1 MTIKGSFFHQLRRR
15 PLFSHPAIFQYHN
28 VVRSSHGSHPVCNNQ
43 DRLACQQAGKGTL
56 YLGFILNIQTS
67 SGLVKQDDGCILQKC
82 PGDRDALPLPDGKL
96 CPVFTA
102 GSVIAFSGRRRMN
115 STQLAASAAACTS
128 SSLAPLLPRR
138 IFSITVSSKG
148 TTSWNTIE

>member
-56 YLGFILNIQTS
+56 HLGFILNIQTS

-82 PGDRDALPLPDGKL
+82 PGDRCAAAPRRKALPRFHRWECYSLR
-96 CPVFTA
+96 A
-102 GSVIAFSGRRRMN
+102 GG
-115 STQLAASAAACTS
+115 
-128 SSLAPLLPRR
+128 
-138 IFSITVSSKG
+138 G
-148 TTSWNTIE
+148 